1 MRSYGQYCALA
12 RALDVVGDR
21 WTLLIIR
28 ELFSGECR
36 YSDLREALPGIAT
49 NLLADRLRHLRGH
62 GLVESYDAP
71 RPVRATVYRL
81 TDRGRELGPALRGL
95 VTFGARLVAEQGQ
108 DAFRTHWLALAVP
121 ALFDGA
127 PVDDIAPLSV
137 LVDTGDRPAVLEVTA
152 DGVSMR
158 IDGDAEATDV
168 TVAGEP
174 EAVFAMLTG
183 TAHSTEPAA
192 VRIDGSD
199 DAAHRLL
206 RLVTRSRLAAGSGQ
220 GPPSG

>member
-12 RALDVVGDR
+12 RALDVVGER

-28 ELFSGECR
+28 ELFSGDCR
-36 YSDLREALPGIAT
+36 YSDLRDALPGIAT
-49 NLLADRLRHLRGH
+49 NLLAERLRQLQAH
-62 GLVESYDAP
+62 GLVESYDAA

-95 VTFGARLVAEQGQ
+95 VAFGSRLVAEQGQ
-108 DAFRTHWLALAVP
+108 DAFRTHWLTLGLP

-127 PVDDIAPLSV
+127 AVADLAPLTV
-137 LVDTGDRPAVLEVTA
+137 WVDTGDQPAVLEVSA

-158 IDGDAEATDV
+158 IAEADAADV

-174 EAVFAMLTG
+174 DAVFAMLTG
-183 TAHSTEPAA
+183 TAHSEQPAGMQISGQGEA
-192 VRIDGSD
+192 VDRL
-199 DAAHRLL
+199 HRLAG
-206 RLVTRSRLAAGSGQ
+206 RSRLAGH
-220 GPPSG
+220 